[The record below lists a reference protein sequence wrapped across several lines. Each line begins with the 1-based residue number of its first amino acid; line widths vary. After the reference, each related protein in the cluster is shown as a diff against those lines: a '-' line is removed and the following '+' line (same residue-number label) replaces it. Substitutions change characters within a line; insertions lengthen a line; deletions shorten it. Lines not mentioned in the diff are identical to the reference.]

1 MRSLGY
7 FYRYFLLFPA
17 LGALVVSALFALAFA
32 ARVPAFDAMNEA
44 LFDQFQVLQPRPFD
58 ADGVVRIVNIDEP
71 SLKEFGQWPW
81 PRTYLSEMVDRIGA
95 AGAAAIAFD
104 IAFAEPDRTSPARAR
119 NSWLLYNERFD
130 VGSSEGSSAL
140 LEMLSIE
147 NLPDHDKLAADTFS
161 RHPVVLGAFLT
172 SFENPGTLR
181 ARAGVSSQGSDVR
194 SMLTEFE
201 GAVANIAEI
210 SASAAGVGSVS
221 LSPAEGEVVRR
232 VPMLS
237 ILDGKVIPAMAVEAL
252 RVAQGA
258 GSYVLRA
265 TDASGEFDVVSEPEV
280 SSMRVGALVVPLD
293 GDGSIR
299 VKFSGHQPERF
310 VSATEVLAG
319 TQLSPV
325 VANEFIG
332 RIVLIGTSA
341 AGLRDLVGTP
351 IDNVVAGVEVHA
363 EIIEQIVEQ
372 DFLTRPDWAWD
383 TEFIVLV
390 IICII
395 SCILQ
400 ARQSQATALVF
411 ALASIG
417 AMFYGSW
424 YSFRELDTLISPVAP
439 ALALGSTHLVGTAF
453 SFFDAERSKREITRQ
468 FEHFVAPEVIRDIIS
483 DPEKQLTPGGDRR
496 ELSVLF
502 LDVVDFSTH
511 TETMEPEETVEFLNK
526 LLDPLTEAVL
536 RNQGTVDKYIGD
548 SIMAFW
554 NAPRET
560 PDKEN
565 LAIKTAVEC
574 LEAVELVNLEYKAL
588 GYPSI
593 EICVGINTGY
603 CSVGNIGSTRR
614 LSYSCVG
621 DPVNLAARIEG
632 LTRNYKVPI
641 MVGET
646 TAEAADMF
654 TCIEI
659 DVVAV
664 KGRHQ
669 IERVWAVV
677 GDADLGKTEEF
688 FELDYN
694 LGAGRDAY
702 SRQNWDE
709 AEGYF
714 KRCLEIDVVG
724 LFDPAPTAELYLSRV
739 ESYRSDPPGELWDG
753 VFTFDRK

>member
-17 LGALVVSALFALAFA
+17 FGAFVVSSLFALAFI
-32 ARVPAFDAMNEA
+32 ARLPAFDAMNEA
-44 LFDQFQVLQPRPFD
+44 LFDQYQVLQPRAFD
-58 ADGVVRIVNIDEP
+58 PNGVVRIVNIDEP

-81 PRTYLSEMVDRIGA
+81 PRTYVSELVDRIGS

-104 IAFAEPDRTSPARAR
+104 IAFAEPDRTSPERVR
-119 NSWLLYNERFD
+119 QSWLQYSERFGAAPTPNSQAFVD
-130 VGSSEGSSAL
+130 
-140 LEMLSIE
+140 MLSIE
-147 NLPDHDKLAADTFS
+147 NLPDHDELAADTFS
-161 RHPVVLGAFLT
+161 RYPVVLGAFLT
-172 SFENPGTLR
+172 SFETPGALR
-181 ARAGVSSQGSDVR
+181 PSAGVSAQGSDVR
-194 SMLTEFE
+194 DRLTQFE
-201 GAVANIAEI
+201 GAVVNIENL
-210 SASAAGVGSVS
+210 STSAAGVGSVS

-237 ILDGKVIPAMAVEAL
+237 LLNDAIIPAMAVEAL

-265 TDASGEFDVVSEPEV
+265 TDASGEFDASSAAEV

-299 VKFSGHQPERF
+299 VKFAGHQPQRF
-310 VSATEVLAG
+310 ISATEVLSK
-319 TQLSPV
+319 TQLSPAL
-325 VANEFIG
+325 ANEFLG

-351 IDNVVAGVEVHA
+351 VDNVVAGVEVHA

-383 TEFIVLV
+383 TEFILLV
-390 IICII
+390 ILCVT

-411 ALASIG
+411 ALAAIG
-417 AMFYGSW
+417 AAFYGSW
-424 YSFRELDTLISPVAP
+424 YSFRELDTLLSPVGP

-468 FEHFVAPEVIRDIIS
+468 FEHFVAPEVIRDIIE

-502 LDVVDFSTH
+502 LDVVNFSSH
-511 TETMEPEETVEFLNK
+511 TETMEPEETVEFLNT

-560 PDKEN
+560 PNKEN
-565 LAIKTAVEC
+565 LAIKTAIEC
-574 LEAVELVNLEYKAL
+574 LEAVKSVNLHYRAR
-588 GYPSI
+588 GYPEI

-621 DPVNLAARIEG
+621 DPVNLASRIEG
-632 LTRNYKVPI
+632 LTRQYKVPI
-641 MVGET
+641 LIGET
-646 TAEAADMF
+646 TAEAADDF
-654 TCIEI
+654 SCVEI
-659 DVVAV
+659 DLVSV

-669 IERVWAVV
+669 VERILAVV
-677 GDADLGKTEEF
+677 GSAEIGDTEAF

-694 LGAGRDAY
+694 FGAGRDAY
-702 SRQNWDE
+702 MRQEWDD

-714 KRCLEIDVVG
+714 TKCANLDQLG
-724 LFDPAPTAELYLSRV
+724 LFDPKPTARLFLERV
-739 ESYRSDPPGELWDG
+739 ASYRREPPDAIWDG
-753 VFTFDRK
+753 VFTATRK